1 MMKSVVIFAF
11 TGQVCVKQAKSFF
24 VWIWILRNG
33 ECVCIRKNGIM
44 ADPPHPVK
52 AAPGAKLAGV
62 CLVIHGILKNNSCLF
77 REYVVFF
84 P

>member
-1 MMKSVVIFAF
+1 MTNSGVTSAC
-11 TGQVCVKQAKSFF
+11 TGQASGRKTRTLCM
-24 VWIWILRNG
+24 WIWILPNG

-44 ADPPHPVK
+44 ADPLHPVK
-52 AAPGAKLAGV
+52 AAPGAKPESK
-62 CLVIHGILKNNSCLF
+62 CFVIHGILKNNSCPF